1 MAEEKVLHMS
11 SGPHVRSR
19 LKTSSVMLGVII
31 SLMPATIIGIW
42 NFGPSAL
49 GTVLASVVAAVLT
62 EYLFDRIVHKENT
75 VKDGSAVVTGILLA
89 LVLPNGTPLYIPIIG
104 AVRELL
110 HLNFSYL
117 PVLAVFGLGVMAG
130 IIGIIRIVK
139 NALEQHRAAMVYFIL
154 GLMLG
159 SLYAIIMGPTTL
171 KVPQP
176 AMTLDTFSPLCFIL
190 GGVFLYILERL
201 RRFSEAKLHPEAF
214 RAKAEE
220 Q

>member
-104 AVRELL
+104 AVFAILVVKC
-110 HLNFSYL
+110 F
-117 PVLAVFGLGVMAG
+117 FGGLGKNFMNPALAASSSAG
-130 IIGIIRIVK
+130 RT
-139 NALEQHRAAMVYFIL
+139 ALSAAR
-154 GLMLG
+154 
-159 SLYAIIMGPTTL
+159 SL
-171 KVPQP
+171 V
-176 AMTLDTFSPLCFIL
+176 S
-190 GGVFLYILERL
+190 
-201 RRFSEAKLHPEAF
+201 
-214 RAKAEE
+214 
-220 Q
+220 